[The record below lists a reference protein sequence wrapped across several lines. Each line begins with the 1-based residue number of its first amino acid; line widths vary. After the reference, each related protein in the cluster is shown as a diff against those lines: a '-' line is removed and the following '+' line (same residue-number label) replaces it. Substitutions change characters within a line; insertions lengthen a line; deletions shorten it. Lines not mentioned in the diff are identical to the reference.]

1 MEDYVNIIFVHTTMR
16 RDLLRIRD
24 ELCAIAEAEATK
36 LFRLAWRMAE
46 HGCSPENIAKCREE
60 ARQLHM
66 TAYPERLLQSD
77 IVWQYAFK
85 C

>member
-1 MEDYVNIIFVHTTMR
+1 MEDYVNIVFVHTTMR

-24 ELCAIAEAEATK
+24 ELVAISEAEATK
-36 LFRLAWRMAE
+36 LFRLAWRMEA
-46 HGCSPENIAKCREE
+46 HGCAPENIAKCREE

-66 TAYPERLLQSD
+66 TGYPERLLQSD
-77 IVWQYAFK
+77 IVWKYAFK